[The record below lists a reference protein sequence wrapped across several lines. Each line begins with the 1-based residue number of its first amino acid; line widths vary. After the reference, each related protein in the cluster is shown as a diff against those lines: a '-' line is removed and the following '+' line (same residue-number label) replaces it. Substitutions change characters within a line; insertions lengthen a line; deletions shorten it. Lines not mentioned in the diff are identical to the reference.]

1 MFHVKHSTTTTSCT
15 RKQNQHKTSKTMG
28 FAAFRKRKI
37 LALPT
42 AYLCASAVQCFAQCK
57 NTRSSLSAARF
68 IGILPEMPVRRETC
82 PIYNNVENNAKNVRK
97 QRPKRPKTAVRSS
110 RKRRQNMR
118 VKPLLFTPETR
129 EFCMDPLPVCDRNPR
144 PLYPSADGRTRRF
157 SVGGIKIFHLQKVCF
172 RNRLYIIN

>member
-1 MFHVKHSTTTTSCT
+1 MFHVKLLRAYTRVARPEMFHVKHSTTTTSCT

-68 IGILPEMPVRRETC
+68 IGIC
-82 PIYNNVENNAKNVRK
+82 
-97 QRPKRPKTAVRSS
+97 
-110 RKRRQNMR
+110 RKRLFA
-118 VKPLLFTPETR
+118 VKP
-129 EFCMDPLPVCDRNPR
+129 
-144 PLYPSADGRTRRF
+144 A
-157 SVGGIKIFHLQKVCF
+157 
-172 RNRLYIIN
+172 LYIIM